1 MNIGDLGEE
10 SSAKHWV
17 VLASLMLSASFSN
30 ISNGG
35 GGGGEG
41 GGVLPRSPSTPI
53 TGGKCFGEVATNA
66 SSSV

>member
-1 MNIGDLGEE
+1 ME
-10 SSAKHWV
+10 HWV
-17 VLASLMLSASFSN
+17 VLASLILSASFN
-30 ISNGG
+30 IISNGGGG

-53 TGGKCFGEVATNA
+53 TGGKCFGEVATKA